1 VIPMHKYIGRRI
13 EIIYLAAGG
22 KLTKRTIHVLDVRGG
37 VVRAFCVTS
46 GAPRSFRI
54 DNILAAQ
61 PVART
66 A

>member
-1 VIPMHKYIGRRI
+1 MNKYIGRRI
-13 EIIYLAAGG
+13 EIIYLAKGG
-22 KLTKRTIHVLDVRGG
+22 KLTQRTVRVLDVRGG
-37 VVRAFCVTS
+37 IMRAFCITS